1 MGKKSNSNHIRI
13 RYEDKE
19 KFLTL
24 KREIS
29 EIQNMKISET
39 ELMRRTLNIPNLP
52 KVLKEDAKMKRKMLA
67 LD

>member
-1 MGKKSNSNHIRI
+1 MVKNSIHIRI
-13 RYEDKE
+13 RIEDKE

-29 EIQNMKISET
+29 EIQQSKISEK

-52 KVLKEDAKMKRKMLA
+52 RVLKIDAEMKRKMKKL
-67 LD
+67 